1 MAQPKEQKS
10 DDTKATFKLTK
21 LKEAHLSSI
30 TCVDWSP
37 ALPNR
42 IMSGSEVRATI
53 IIITIFITNLTMLN
67 YEYLQNRINSSKY
80 GISGVRNVEYH

>member
-10 DDTKATFKLTK
+10 DEAQATFKLTK

-42 IMSGSEVRATI
+42 IMSGSEVTTI
-53 IIITIFITNLTMLN
+53 IIDHSHCF
-67 YEYLQNRINSSKY
+67 S
-80 GISGVRNVEYH
+80 